1 MRDAQYLRAQAELCL
16 ELARQISDQK
26 TAANLQAEAARYR
39 AEAAEIE
46 PRNSTSE
53 TKQSKRKSENETMTK
68 DATEFTQQAANLG
81 VNWVRELAEQNLDQ
95 CKVVLDG
102 LFKVTR
108 KMAEEFDDQTAAIR
122 EHSTAL
128 TEKTLSNTF
137 DFGRKLARL
146 REPQELVELQSEF
159 VSRQSQAI
167 AEQTK
172 ELGQRIKKGTEKL
185 ANLTAATTTKPSR
198 AA

>member
-1 MRDAQYLRAQAELCL
+1 
-16 ELARQISDQK
+16 
-26 TAANLQAEAARYR
+26 
-39 AEAAEIE
+39 
-46 PRNSTSE
+46 
-53 TKQSKRKSENETMTK
+53 MTK
-68 DATEFTQQAANLG
+68 DATEFTQQNSERAMQAANLG
-81 VNWVRELAEQNLDQ
+81 MNWARELAEQSLDQ
-95 CKVVLDG
+95 SKVVLDG

-108 KMAEEFDDQTAAIR
+108 KMAEEFDDQASAIR

-159 VSRQSQAI
+159 ISRQSQAI
-167 AEQTK
+167 ADQTK
-172 ELGQRIKKGTEKL
+172 ELGQKIKKGTEKL
-185 ANLTAATTTKPSR
+185 ANIAAGATAKPSR

>member
-1 MRDAQYLRAQAELCL
+1 MTRDAT
-16 ELARQISDQK
+16 D
-26 TAANLQAEAARYR
+26 
-39 AEAAEIE
+39 
-46 PRNSTSE
+46 
-53 TKQSKRKSENETMTK
+53 
-68 DATEFTQQAANLG
+68 FTQQNSQRAMQAANLG
-81 VNWVRELAEQNLDQ
+81 MNWAREFAEQSLDQ
-95 CKVVLDG
+95 GKVVLDG

-108 KMAEEFDDQTAAIR
+108 KMAEEFDDQASAIR

-159 VSRQSQAI
+159 ISRQSQAI
-167 AEQTK
+167 ADQTK
-172 ELGQRIKKGTEKL
+172 ELGQKIKNGTTG
-185 ANLTAATTTKPSR
+185 TAARLSR